1 MGHLWEQFI
10 ITERIKLNASL
21 SLNREYYFWRT
32 YDGQGFD
39 LIELDSSQ
47 NLQAL
52 ECKLGNGKAKI
63 PVAFEK
69 AYPNANWNKV
79 DNSNFLEWVL

>member
-1 MGHLWEQFI
+1 MWGQFI
-10 ITERIKLNASL
+10 FTERMKLNASR
-21 SLNREYYFWRT
+21 SINRENYFWRT

-79 DNSNFLEWVL
+79 DNSNFLDWVL